1 MGNFEKELT
10 QVQQVALILIHDLG
24 EPNLVIKVLKWLCK
38 LDLDARRDFHISLRT
53 KKEIYS
59 HVPINFQLPFDGCKW
74 RVWVNLNRDI
84 QYIHPGFLQFS
95 GGNGGFEE
103 VKSVKEKV
111 HIINKVYHERNN
123 DRVFGQAIGNNIWEC
138 YTLFREKV
146 DPLPADISEGENE
159 LADLNNYEE
168 IPFLYEGRCGNI
180 SISPEE

>member
-1 MGNFEKELT
+1 MGNFAKELT

-74 RVWVNLNRDI
+74 RGWVNLNRDI
-84 QYIHPGFLQFS
+84 QYIHPGFLQLS
-95 GGNGGFEE
+95 VGIPGLEE

-111 HIINKVYHERNN
+111 RIINKMFHERHN
-123 DRVFGQAIGNNIWEC
+123 DPIFGQAIGHNIWEC

-146 DPLPADISEGENE
+146 DPLPADISEGGNE
-159 LADLNNYEE
+159 LADLDNYEE
-168 IPFLYEGRCGNI
+168 IPFLYENDNGTITI
-180 SISPEE
+180 SLEE